1 MKNKMTDQQ
10 HIESFI
16 DTLGNIRK
24 AEGQVTETLKAVA
37 TNTKFKNVFLK
48 EMNKQLTTLENEA
61 LKDFKGRVHK
71 MQKLIA
77 KKKTQEAILTAR
89 DNAEPETHHY
99 TIRLVNDKDITE
111 RGTHKEADRGK
122 LREFCLVKPEPE
134 AKREKSL
141 LEVIGDWQEKALG
154 DDSTMSKDDYEGQ
167 LHDAKAHLLLETA
180 TIPYKKPEDR
190 K

>member
-1 MKNKMTDQQ
+1 MKNKMTDTQQ
-10 HIESFI
+10 IANFI
-16 DTLGNIRK
+16 DTLGDIRK
-24 AEGQVTETLKAVA
+24 AEGQVTETLKTVA
-37 TNTKFKNVFLK
+37 TNSKFKGTFLK
-48 EMNKQLTTLENEA
+48 AMNKQLTTLENEE
-61 LKDFKGRVHK
+61 LKEFKGRVHK
-71 MQKLIA
+71 MQKLLS
-77 KKKTQEAILTAR
+77 KKKTQETILTAR
-89 DNAEPETHHY
+89 DNAEPETHQY
-99 TIRLVNDKDITE
+99 TIRLVNDKDIT
-111 RGTHKEADRGK
+111 GPGPYVEADRGK
-122 LREFCLVKPEPE
+122 LREFCVVKPEPE

>member
-1 MKNKMTDQQ
+1 MKNKMTDTQQ
-10 HIESFI
+10 IANFI

-24 AEGQVTETLKAVA
+24 AEGQVTETLKTVA
-37 TNTKFKNVFLK
+37 TNSKFKGTFLK
-48 EMNKQLTTLENEA
+48 AMNKQLTTLENEE
-61 LKDFKGRVHK
+61 LKEFKGRVHK
-71 MQKLIA
+71 MQKLLA
-77 KKKTQEAILTAR
+77 KKKTQETILTAR
-89 DNAEPETHHY
+89 DNAEPETHQY
-99 TIRLVNDKDITE
+99 TIRLVNDKDIT
-111 RGTHKEADRGK
+111 GPGPYVEADRGK
-122 LREFCLVKPEPE
+122 LREFCVVKPEPE
-134 AKREKSL
+134 AKREKTL

>member
-10 HIESFI
+10 QITSFI

-37 TNTKFKNVFLK
+37 TNTKFKGVFLK

-89 DNAEPETHHY
+89 DNAEPDTHHY

-134 AKREKSL
+134 AKREKTIS
-141 LEVIGDWQEKALG
+141 EIVGDWQEKVLG
-154 DDSTMSKDDYEGQ
+154 ENSDMSTEEYERQMLDLKAQILIETVNMKPKKKD
-167 LHDAKAHLLLETA
+167 KAA
-180 TIPYKKPEDR
+180 
-190 K
+190 

>member
-1 MKNKMTDQQ
+1 MTDTQQ
-10 HIESFI
+10 IASFI

-37 TNTKFKNVFLK
+37 TNTKFKGVFLK

-89 DNAEPETHHY
+89 DNAEPDTHHY

-122 LREFCLVKPEPE
+122 LREF
-134 AKREKSL
+134 
-141 LEVIGDWQEKALG
+141 
-154 DDSTMSKDDYEGQ
+154 
-167 LHDAKAHLLLETA
+167 
-180 TIPYKKPEDR
+180 
-190 K
+190 

>member
-1 MKNKMTDQQ
+1 MKNKMTDTQQ
-10 HIESFI
+10 IANFI

-24 AEGQVTETLKAVA
+24 AEGQVTETLKTVA
-37 TNTKFKNVFLK
+37 TNSKFKGTFLK
-48 EMNKQLTTLENEA
+48 AMNKQLTTLENEE
-61 LKDFKGRVHK
+61 LKEFKGRVHK
-71 MQKLIA
+71 MQKLLA
-77 KKKTQEAILTAR
+77 KKKTQETILTAR
-89 DNAEPETHHY
+89 DNAEPETHQY
-99 TIRLVNDKDITE
+99 TIRLVNDKDIT
-111 RGTHKEADRGK
+111 GPGPYVEADRGK
-122 LREFCLVKPEPE
+122 LREFCVVKPEPE
-134 AKREKSL
+134 SKREKTL

>member
-10 HIESFI
+10 QIASFI

-37 TNTKFKNVFLK
+37 TNTKFKGVFLK
-48 EMNKQLTTLENEA
+48 EMNKQLTTLENEE
-61 LKDFKGRVHK
+61 LKEFKGRVHK

-77 KKKTQEAILTAR
+77 KKKTQESILTAR
-89 DNAEPETHHY
+89 DNAEPDTHHY

-134 AKREKSL
+134 SKREKTIS
-141 LEVIGDWQEKALG
+141 EIVGDWQEKVLG
-154 DDSTMSKDDYEGQ
+154 ENSDMSTEEYERQ
-167 LHDAKAHLLLETA
+167 MLDLKAQILIETVNMK
-180 TIPYKKPEDR
+180 PKK
-190 K
+190 KAA

>member
-1 MKNKMTDQQ
+1 MTDTQQ
-10 HIESFI
+10 IANFI

-24 AEGQVTETLKAVA
+24 AEGQVTETLKTVA
-37 TNTKFKNVFLK
+37 TNSKFKGTFLK
-48 EMNKQLTTLENEA
+48 AMNKQLTTLENEE
-61 LKDFKGRVHK
+61 LKEFKGRVHK
-71 MQKLIA
+71 MQKLLA
-77 KKKTQEAILTAR
+77 KKKTQETILTAR
-89 DNAEPETHHY
+89 DNAEPETHQY
-99 TIRLVNDKDITE
+99 TIRLVNDKDIT
-111 RGTHKEADRGK
+111 GPGPYVEADRGK
-122 LREFCLVKPEPE
+122 LREFCVVKPEPE
-134 AKREKSL
+134 SKREKTL

>member
-122 LREFCLVKPEPE
+122 LREFCLVKPEPTPK
-134 AKREKSL
+134 AEKTIS
-141 LEVIGDWQEKALG
+141 EIVGDWQEKVLG
-154 DDSTMSKDDYEGQ
+154 ENSTMSKEEYEKQ
-167 LHDAKAHLLLETA
+167 MLDLKAMVLLETVNM
-180 TIPYKKPEDR
+180 KFVKP
-190 K
+190 KAA

>member
-1 MKNKMTDQQ
+1 MKNKMTDTQQ
-10 HIESFI
+10 IANFI

-24 AEGQVTETLKAVA
+24 AEGQVTETLKTVA
-37 TNTKFKNVFLK
+37 TNSKFKETFLK
-48 EMNKQLTTLENEA
+48 AMNKNLTTLENED
-61 LKDFKGRVHK
+61 LKEFKGRVHK

-77 KKKTQEAILTAR
+77 KKKTQESILNAR
-89 DNAEPETHHY
+89 DNAEPDTHSY

-111 RGTHKEADRGK
+111 RGTHTEADRGK
-122 LREFCLVKPEPE
+122 LREFCLVKAEPE
-134 AKREKSL
+134 SKREKSL

>member
-1 MKNKMTDQQ
+1 MKNKMTDTQQ
-10 HIESFI
+10 IANFI
-16 DTLGNIRK
+16 DTLGDIRK
-24 AEGQVTETLKAVA
+24 AEGQVTETLKTVA
-37 TNTKFKNVFLK
+37 TNSKFKGTFLK
-48 EMNKQLTTLENEA
+48 AMNKQLTTLENEE
-61 LKDFKGRVHK
+61 LKEFKGRVHK
-71 MQKLIA
+71 MQKLLA
-77 KKKTQEAILTAR
+77 KKKTQETILTAR
-89 DNAEPETHHY
+89 DNAEPETHQY
-99 TIRLVNDKDITE
+99 TIRLVNDKDIT
-111 RGTHKEADRGK
+111 GPGPYVEADRGK
-122 LREFCLVKPEPE
+122 LREFCVVKPEPE

>member
-37 TNTKFKNVFLK
+37 TNTKFKGVFLK

-89 DNAEPETHHY
+89 DNAEPETHQY
-99 TIRLVNDKDITE
+99 TIRLVNDKDINE

-122 LREFCLVKPEPE
+122 LREFCLVKPEPTPK
-134 AKREKSL
+134 AEKSL
-141 LEVIGDWQEKALG
+141 SEIIGDWQEKQLG
-154 DDSTMSKDDYEGQ
+154 ENATLSQDHYEGQ
-167 LHDAKAHLLLETA
+167 LHDAKAMLLIETA
-180 TIPYKKPEDR
+180 NMEFKKPEDR